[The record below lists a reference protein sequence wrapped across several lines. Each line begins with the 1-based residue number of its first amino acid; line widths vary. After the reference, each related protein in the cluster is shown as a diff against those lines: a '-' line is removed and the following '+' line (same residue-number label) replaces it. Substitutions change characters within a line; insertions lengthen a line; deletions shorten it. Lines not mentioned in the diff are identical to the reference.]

1 MAEIVGYD
9 KADDRRDGLTSENDK
24 AIAEAIAA
32 RDEFLRKNPELR
44 AFQDEIDGILGKVID
59 SENRMAVLGLLIEGR
74 AYQLKNAVSRL
85 RTAVVGS
92 GVLPDELKDEDEGRQ
107 PDNGWRKRLH

>member
-9 KADDRRDGLTSENDK
+9 EASDRWNGVTSENDK

-32 RDEFLRKNPELR
+32 RDEFLKKNPELR
-44 AFQDEIDGILGKVID
+44 AFQDEIDGILGKVMD
-59 SENRMAVLGLLIEGR
+59 SESRMAVLGLLMEAR

-85 RTAVVGS
+85 RAAVVGS
-92 GVLPDELKDEDEGRQ
+92 GGPPDGQEEEDEGRK
-107 PDNGWRKRLH
+107 PDTGWRRRLH